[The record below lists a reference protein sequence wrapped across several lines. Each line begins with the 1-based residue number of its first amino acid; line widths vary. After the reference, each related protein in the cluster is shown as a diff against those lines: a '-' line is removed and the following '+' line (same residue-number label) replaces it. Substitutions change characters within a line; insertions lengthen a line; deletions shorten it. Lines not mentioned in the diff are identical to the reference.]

1 MQRTTVMKTRNF
13 ISGIVAWLGLLTAA
27 LLGIHYQFEGGLSG
41 AGRIV
46 GGISTWLSG
55 GSQEFNAESDSH
67 ILLAPGDPVFLQTA
81 DGEFRQIGRVRNHFG
96 PTKLEAWTRQATV
109 LLYPDQL
116 SELPAGSVVLE
127 YHTAP
132 TSLDSVVTTLLTP
145 ERQKEIA
152 LLIAE
157 DWKQHHSDV
166 MSKLQPVLERSVIKT
181 LSAIEAELPRVIEAH
196 RGDLARLSDRYQ
208 AEMVRRQLVP
218 LVKTEILPIV
228 QEEIRPV
235 AMSVG
240 QELWNRVSLLSF
252 TWRYLYDA
260 SPLPER
266 NTLRTEFD
274 RFLVEEVTPVLELR
288 TPEFVAVTERI
299 LKRISRNEK
308 VRRIIRDNLKT
319 IAADSELHR
328 IVWDVLQES
337 VLKNTTLRM
346 VLKNSWES
354 PEVQDA
360 LKLATTRFEP
370 TARKIGDT
378 IFGSREG
385 GVTAEF
391 AQVLR
396 TQILMKDRR
405 WLIAKAVSR
414 RESISTR
421 TPFRIIPAT
430 DFTPYP
436 LRFEGVEHSPLT
448 ETSDSPSA
456 PAETQEQ
463 MGLVPIAMP
472 ASKQ

>member
-1 MQRTTVMKTRNF
+1 MRTRHF
-13 ISGIVAWLGLLTAA
+13 ISGIVAWLGLLITA
-27 LLGIHYQFEGGLSG
+27 LLGLHYQFEGGLSG
-41 AGRIV
+41 AGQIM

-55 GSQEFNAESDSH
+55 GSQEFNVESVSP

-81 DGEFRQIGRVRNHFG
+81 NGEFLQIGRVRNHFG
-96 PTKLEAWTRQATV
+96 PTKLEAWTRRATV

-116 SELPAGSVVLE
+116 SGLTSGSVVLE

-166 MSKLQPVLERSVIKT
+166 VSKLQPVLEASVLKA
-181 LSAIEAELPRVIEAH
+181 LVAIEAELPGVIEAH
-196 RGDLARLSDRYQ
+196 RGDLAKLSDRYQ
-208 AEMVRRQLVP
+208 SEMVRRQLVP

-252 TWRYLYDA
+252 TWRYLYDV

-266 NTLRTEFD
+266 NTLKTEFD
-274 RFLVEEVTPVLELR
+274 RFLIEEVTPVLELR
-288 TPEFVAVTERI
+288 TPEFVVVTERI
-299 LKRISRNEK
+299 MKRISRNEK
-308 VRRIIRDNLKT
+308 VRRIIRDNLRT
-319 IAADSELHR
+319 IASDSELHR
-328 IVWDVLQES
+328 IIWDVLQES
-337 VLKNTTLRM
+337 VMKNSRLRM
-346 VLKNSWES
+346 VLKDSWES
-354 PEVQDA
+354 PEVQEA
-360 LKLATTRFEP
+360 LQLATTRFEP

-378 IFGSREG
+378 IFGSRDG

-405 WLIAKAVSR
+405 WLIVKADSGS
-414 RESISTR
+414 ESISTR
-421 TPFRIIPAT
+421 IPIRIIPGT
-430 DFTPYP
+430 DFTSYP
-436 LRFEGVEHSPLT
+436 LRFEGVEQSPLT
-448 ETSDSPSA
+448 ETSDTPSA
-456 PAETQEQ
+456 SAQPLPTQ
-463 MGLVPIAMP
+463 
-472 ASKQ
+472 

>member
-1 MQRTTVMKTRNF
+1 MKTRHF
-13 ISGIVAWLGLLTAA
+13 ISGVVAWVGLITAA
-27 LLGIHYQFEGGLSG
+27 LLGMHYQFEGGLGG
-41 AGRIV
+41 AGRV
-46 GGISTWLSG
+46 LGGISTWLAG
-55 GSQEFNAESDSH
+55 GSQEFTATSDDY

-81 DGEFRQIGRVRNHFG
+81 EGEFQQIGRVRNHFG

-116 SELPAGSVVLE
+116 STLPSGSVVLE

-132 TSLDSVVTTLLTP
+132 TSLDSVVSTLLTP

-157 DWKQHHSDV
+157 DWKQHHADV
-166 MSKLQPVLERSVIKT
+166 VSTLQPVLEASVIKA

-196 RGDLARLSDRYQ
+196 REDLAKFSDRYQ
-208 AEMVRRQLVP
+208 SEMVRRQLVP

-235 AMSVG
+235 ALSVG

-252 TWRYLYDA
+252 TWRYLYDV

-266 NTLRTEFD
+266 NTLKTEFD
-274 RFLVEEVTPVLELR
+274 RFLIEEVTPVLELR

-308 VRRIIRDNLKT
+308 VRRIVRDNLKT

-328 IVWDVLQES
+328 IVWNVLQES

-346 VLKNSWES
+346 VLKDSWES
-354 PEVQDA
+354 PEVQEA

-405 WLIAKAVSR
+405 WLIAKSANGS
-414 RESISTR
+414 ELTSTR

-430 DFTPYP
+430 DASSYP
-436 LRFEGVEHSPLT
+436 LRFEGVEQSPLT
-448 ETSDSPSA
+448 ATAETPTA
-456 PAETQEQ
+456 PAQ
-463 MGLVPIAMP
+463 P
-472 ASKQ
+472 APGP